1 MTQPKVTLVE
11 QDGAL
16 GVLPSSAGALLAV
29 IGVATAGALNTPS
42 TYGRA
47 KDLIAAFSTAG
58 VNPGPA
64 VEAAA
69 HYIER
74 YGRPV
79 VFTRVAGSVAG
90 TMGVIDV
97 TGMTGTSVATIAA
110 SPVPNDDADVWV
122 KFPTGGTIG
131 VTGIVYQVSL
141 DGGVNYGPK
150 TALGTASNLTVPA
163 IGTLQF
169 NFAAGTIVANS
180 ILKARAN
187 APTWNSA
194 DIGAGLDALTVWI
207 GTWEILHVVG
217 PLDATLFDA
226 LELKIQAMAALG
238 KDHPWIGSFRM
249 PSAAESE
256 AAYKTAFDTAF
267 ATKSTTY
274 GVVCSGAIDQISSV
288 SGRKYRRPW
297 AFTYAAREASVSHEV
312 NTADVNLGAL
322 PGDIRDANGN
332 VKHHDESANPGLDDS
347 RSCVART
354 WDDFPGLFVNR
365 PRLLSSDTSDFDIL
379 PKRRVMNEGKKALRA
394 YLQRRLNK
402 PIRVDKTTG
411 FILEEDAAEIEA
423 GANAVLRDTL
433 LQKPKA
439 SDAFFV
445 LSRTDNVLSTK
456 TLTGE
461 CRIVPLAYPEQ
472 VNVDPIAFFNPALQ
486 IAAAA

>member
-1 MTQPKVTLVE
+1 MTQPKIAITE

-16 GVLPSSAGALLAV
+16 GVLPPSAGALFAV
-29 IGVATAGALNTPS
+29 AGVATAGPLDTP
-42 TYGRA
+42 TTFGRV
-47 KDLIAAFSTAG
+47 KDLVAAFSIAG

-64 VEAAA
+64 IEAAA

-79 VFTRVAGSVAG
+79 VFTRIAGATPG
-90 TMGVIDV
+90 TMGTIDV
-97 TGMTGTSVATIAA
+97 SEMTGTSVASIAA
-110 SPVPNDDADVWV
+110 SPAPNDDADVV
-122 KFPTGGTIG
+122 VYFPTGGTVG
-131 VTGIVYQVSL
+131 TTGIVYQVSL
-141 DGGVNYGPK
+141 DGGVNFGAK
-150 TALGTASNLTVPA
+150 TALGTANNLTVPA
-163 IGTLQF
+163 LGTLQF
-169 NFAAGTIVANS
+169 NFAAGTIVS
-180 ILKARAN
+180 GSRLRARAN
-187 APTWNSA
+187 APMWTSMGLGSA
-194 DIGAGLDALTVWI
+194 LDALKVWI

-217 PLDATLFDA
+217 NLDATLFDA
-226 LELKIQAMAALG
+226 VESKIQAMAAEG

-249 PSAAESE
+249 PNAGETE

-267 ATKSTTY
+267 GAKSTTY
-274 GVVCSGAIDQISSV
+274 GTVCAGAEDLISSV

-297 AFTYAAREASVSHEV
+297 SFAYAAREASVSEEV

-322 PGDIRDANGN
+322 PGDIRNDNGN

-347 RSCVART
+347 RACVART
-354 WDDFPGLFVNR
+354 WDDFPGVYVNR
-365 PRLLSSDTSDFDIL
+365 PRLLSSETSDFQL
-379 PKRRVMNEGKKALRA
+379 MPHRRVMNLGKKALRA

-402 PIRVDKTTG
+402 PIRVDKKTG
-411 FILEEDAAEIEA
+411 FILEEEAQEIEA
-423 GANAVLRDTL
+423 GANAVLRDVL

-461 CRIVPLAYPEQ
+461 CRIVPLAYPETI
-472 VNVDPIAFFNPALQ
+472 NVDPIAFFNPALQ